1 MNLSMGVN
9 RNLYVGKNNQAK
21 GIIISQFFIHWSLA
35 LTKFVGC
42 LLNEKQMLLSSR
54 LGEFNMLKSWVIV
67 LVLFLF
73 CIEIFFS

>member
-21 GIIISQFFIHWSLA
+21 GIIISQFFIRWSLA

-42 LLNEKQMLLSSR
+42 LLNEKQMLLSPP
-54 LGEFNMLKSWVIV
+54 W
-67 LVLFLF
+67 
-73 CIEIFFS
+73 